1 MKLKGTDQD
10 FYSTGPDLS
19 SEAEMLLSMAYKSDE
34 TNSTVPTES
43 IWKLIDKSVRLE
55 KALNIY
61 RSKFKCQDAEDILSG
76 KKD

>member
-19 SEAEMLLSMAYKSDE
+19 SEAEGMFLVGGGDTSVNYIPATPDYADE
-34 TNSTVPTES
+34 VQ
-43 IWKLIDKSVRLE
+43 RLR
-55 KALNIY
+55 KALDIY

-76 KKD
+76 KAQ